1 MSEKIMDKIKSNLFP
16 TLISAVCFF
25 IWKDISELKSDVK
38 ELLAQSNISK
48 TKIES
53 LERDVY
59 RKKVSAVYIPWF
71 KRLVFK
77 HEEIITLEDNIQT
90 DYLIS

>member
-1 MSEKIMDKIKSNLFP
+1 MADNNIMDKIKANLFP
-16 TLISAVCFF
+16 TVLSAICLF
-25 IWKDISELKSDVK
+25 IWRDITELKSDVK

-59 RKKVSAVYIPWF
+59 SRKRISSTYVPWF
-71 KRLVFK
+71 KKLVFK
-77 HEEIITLEDNIQT
+77 HEEFITLDKIQKENI
-90 DYLIS
+90 I